1 MCTLRTEYGLRLA
14 IAVWFSACSGVELA
28 CCLALVLRGAAVI
41 SIRSFR
47 NDDLRAITEIWNH
60 QSQSR
65 GRFQPMTRQVFE
77 REVLS
82 KPYFDRHSLIVAVAD
97 EIAVGFVHAAFAGDV
112 NGRRLS
118 NDLGIICAL
127 QVLPRPDRDQI
138 GAQLLRCAEEG
149 LISSGAANLQ
159 GGCMRNAAPF
169 YGGLYGGCVASG
181 VLASDALFL
190 EWLVRAGYKI
200 RDERLIYQ
208 RSVDSFRPAAQRALL
223 QVRRR
228 HVVDVEGDLPA
239 PSWWEACQRGNAHV
253 SRLRLSPR
261 DAPTQEVTA
270 LSIWEPT
277 GLQVQRTVAIVDW
290 DCGRAGIDASVAE
303 FLVGEAVLHC
313 GQQGA
318 STIEIQI
325 TAGDRRG
332 QDLVECLGFDVVERG
347 LCLVRDTHL

>member
-1 MCTLRTEYGLRLA
+1 MAAPDGHQCVRCGERYGLRLA

-47 NDDLRAITEIWNH
+47 NDDLRAITQIWNH
-60 QSQSR
+60 QSRSR

-159 GGCMRNAAPF
+159 GGCMRNAAP
-169 YGGLYGGCVASG
+169 
-181 VLASDALFL
+181 
-190 EWLVRAGYKI
+190 WLVRAGYKI

-303 FLVGEAVLHC
+303 FLVGEAVLRC